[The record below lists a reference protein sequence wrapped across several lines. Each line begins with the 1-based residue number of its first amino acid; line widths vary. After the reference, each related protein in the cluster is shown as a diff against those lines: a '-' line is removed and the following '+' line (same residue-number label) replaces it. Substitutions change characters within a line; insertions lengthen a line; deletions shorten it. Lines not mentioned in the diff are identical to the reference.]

1 MVPGFPYAGTWYDYL
16 TGEEIGVSDLTNA
29 WYLEPGEFRI
39 LLDTP
44 LPVPDLDPN
53 TPLQIYTG
61 CTDSEAANYDPQAT
75 ADDGSC
81 SYWVTFSVDL
91 GAVNPT
97 AEGVHLAG
105 EFQGWNPG
113 STPLNLN
120 EEGIWETEVML
131 TPGQTYTYKFINGNE
146 WGLDEGVPEACG
158 IPNGLGSFNRFWDF
172 DTTTTSHPELV
183 CWSSCDPCGT
193 EEIGSSYCGPGTV
206 WDDALQLC
214 VGISDENSCAE
225 DITGDGLIAV
235 DDLLALLSAFAES
248 CSE

>member
-1 MVPGFPYAGTWYDYL
+1 
-16 TGEEIGVSDLTNA
+16 
-29 WYLEPGEFRI
+29 
-39 LLDTP
+39 
-44 LPVPDLDPN
+44 LDPN

-91 GAVNPT
+91 GAVDPT

-158 IPNGLGSFNRFWDF
+158 IPNGLGGFNRFWDF
-172 DTTTTSHPELV
+172 DATTTSHPELV

-193 EEIGSSYCGPGTV
+193 EEIGPFYCGPGTV

-214 VGISDENSCAE
+214 VGIGDENSCAE